1 MTYKKQKEISGED
14 IQIDTD
20 NLIEKTECYLNIKY
34 SDELKY
40 KAVSIENFDY
50 NSGCF
55 IVKLSDSRC
64 NHVLGFIDGLSDDG
78 LKIYITTKFAWVI
91 EPDEGEIKI
100 GDYIQPSD
108 VNGFMKIC
116 QNQEVGKSTFR
127 IGINVHNESDNML
140 RQKIVGYDRAGLLFE
155 PMLDDDGNV
164 VFEKLPQTR
173 FVSIDGKPSEE
184 YKYYADIKR
193 CSTMKD
199 LKSKKLDMNAV
210 EKQKIEDNN
219 RLSRLSRSTKSVSI
233 SQKAVH
239 PMLQRRDSGTSFLT
253 RRSSGTNLLLSSRSS
268 STKEKEPMIEPVK
281 RSIFK
286 AYLLPIF

>member
-1 MTYKKQKEISGED
+1 MTYKKQKDISGDD
-14 IQIDTD
+14 IQIDSS
-20 NLIEKTECYLNIKY
+20 NLVEKIECYLNIKY
-34 SDELKY
+34 TDDLKY

-50 NSGCF
+50 NSSCY
-55 IVKLSDSRC
+55 IVKLADEKC
-64 NHVLGFIDGLSDDG
+64 NHVFGFIDSLSDDG

-100 GDYIQPSD
+100 GDYIQPSEIC
-108 VNGFMKIC
+108 GFMRTC
-116 QNQEVGKSTFR
+116 QPQEVGKTSFR
-127 IGINVHNESDNML
+127 IGVNVQTESDNVL

-155 PMLDDDGNV
+155 PMLDDDGNP

-173 FVSIDGKPSEE
+173 FVSGDGKPSEE

-199 LKSKKLDMNAV
+199 LKTKKLDMNAI
-210 EKQKIEDNN
+210 EKQKVEDNN
-219 RLSRLSRSTKSVSI
+219 RISRLSRSTKSVSI
-233 SQKAVH
+233 SQKPPVH
-239 PMLQRRDSGTSFLT
+239 PMLQRRDSGASFLT
-253 RRSSGTNLLLSSRSS
+253 RRNSGTNLLSSRSK
-268 STKEKEPMIEPVK
+268 KEEPVIEPVK